1 MHVHCLGR
9 GHYSRALDLTR
20 NSLVRFVGALDS
32 ILTFAIP
39 LRHQLGY
46 HVTAGDRYPVHVRCE
61 RDSLAYWKLMLW
73 H

>member
-1 MHVHCLGR
+1 MSKL
-9 GHYSRALDLTR
+9 ALTR

-39 LRHQLGY
+39 LGQQLGY
-46 HVTAGDRYPVHVRCE
+46 HVAAGDRYPVHVRCE
-61 RDSLAYWKLMLW
+61 PDSLAYWKLMLC